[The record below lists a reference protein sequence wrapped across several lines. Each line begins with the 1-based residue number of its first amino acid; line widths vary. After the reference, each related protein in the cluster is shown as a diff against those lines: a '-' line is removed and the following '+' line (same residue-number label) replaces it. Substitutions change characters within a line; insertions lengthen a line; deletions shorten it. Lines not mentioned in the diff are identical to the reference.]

1 MAARF
6 HGSSAFVVAQS
17 SLVIVLEPARASPRR
32 GASSVGW
39 SQVVAAGGTAC
50 RVDGTRRATA
60 VACHRCRTV
69 QDWSG
74 LVQAGATLGWRG
86 GWRSDGSRAPRGVVI
101 VSGCAAPRA
110 WIGYRW

>member
-1 MAARF
+1 VTEMAARF

-110 WIGYRW
+110 